1 MTAAERAMTPAE
13 PKSEALRA
21 LYWRDEI
28 LQVMFWLRGEGF
40 GDHAD
45 APLIE
50 RFLGVDANIGIGYLD
65 RLVEEGYLI
74 RDAAHYRLT
83 EQGIEQGGR
92 IFSEEFAEFM
102 RPTHGECGPDCWCH
116 SSAEDA
122 VSDLLWSLDPGVDRV
137 DDSDE
142 DPAVGWGMFLDDAED
157 SRPVGLARKLDVEGP
172 GLQLEQHGEQFG
184 VVHIQAVR

>member
-40 GDHAD
+40 GDDAD

-83 EQGIEQGGR
+83 EQGIDQGGR

-122 VSDLLWSLDPGVDRV
+122 EACLADRQ
-137 DDSDE
+137 
-142 DPAVGWGMFLDDAED
+142 A
-157 SRPVGLARKLDVEGP
+157 
-172 GLQLEQHGEQFG
+172 HGAHE
-184 VVHIQAVR
+184 HS